1 LAVLSLERR
10 VGQWVEDGPAAV
22 LLRSPWRLGLAVSG
36 VAAVWVALRV
46 LVVAHGHIGGLV
58 VAGSRF
64 VSPTPYT
71 RGVPIRPGN
80 GYDGQFYFR
89 LALGPL
95 DWGRQA
101 FGVTLD
107 SLGRLDRVTYPAVVW
122 ALSAGQPSAVP
133 VMMVVANVAAM
144 GVLAGL
150 CAALART
157 AGRHPLWGLLIGGFW
172 GFLWTLGRDL
182 TELTE
187 AVFVVAGLLA
197 LRHRRPVLAGVL
209 LAAAALAREEA
220 VAVAGAVLLARL
232 WQLVAGRRRRPRPA
246 LRQPTSVAGGRWAD
260 AAWAIPTVAFAAWQL
275 ALRAATGS
283 FPVRA
288 SGNANSGL
296 PLVGAIGGLVNHLEH
311 PAHVAS
317 LVWLGELVVLVFM
330 GAMAAR
336 SLLSSNALLHEKVAW
351 ALSGLLALSLAK
363 DIWLGNVGFRSLD
376 DFYLLSGVLV
386 LSSRLRADL
395 LGAAV
400 AGAWA
405 VVAIE
410 LVLFI

>member
-1 LAVLSLERR
+1 M
-10 VGQWVEDGPAAV
+10 QDGPAAIV
-22 LLRSPWRLGLAVSG
+22 LRSPWRLGLAVSG
-36 VAAVWVALRV
+36 VAALWVALRV
-46 LVVAHGHIGGLV
+46 LIAAHGHIGGLV
-58 VAGSRF
+58 VAGSRY

-71 RGVPIRPGN
+71 RGVPIRPGT

-107 SLGRLDRVTYPAVVW
+107 SLGRLDRVTYPAIVW
-122 ALSAGQPSAVP
+122 ALSAGQPSAVA

-220 VAVAGAVLLARL
+220 LAVAGAVLMARL
-232 WQLVAGRRRRPRPA
+232 WEVMAGRRRQRRPQPPSW
-246 LRQPTSVAGGRWAD
+246 QPTTVTGGRWAD
-260 AAWAIPTVAFAAWQL
+260 AAWAIPAGAFAAWQL

-283 FPVRA
+283 FPIRA

-317 LVWLGELVVLVFM
+317 VLWLGELVVLVFM
-330 GAMAAR
+330 GVMAAR
-336 SLLSSNALLHEKVAW
+336 SLRTSTALLHEKLAW

-386 LSSRLRADL
+386 LSSRLRPDI

-400 AGAWA
+400 GGAWA